1 MHLARCEN
9 RGSLASQ
16 VQFLCS
22 KVTLLRMS
30 SMEWYTF
37 PGEVVVVVVV
47 EEEEEEEEEEQ
58 VGSGIGRGR
67 LFYL

>member
-1 MHLARCEN
+1 
-9 RGSLASQ
+9 
-16 VQFLCS
+16 
-22 KVTLLRMS
+22 MS

-67 LFYL
+67 LFYLGS